1 MGKTE
6 GKVPL
11 GRPKLRWKNFFKM
24 DFQEVRYRGMSWI
37 ETTQVREMWRALVNA
52 EMNIRVQ

>member
-11 GRPKLRWKNFFKM
+11 GRPKLRWENVFKM
-24 DFQEVRYRGMSWI
+24 DFQEVVSRGMSWI
-37 ETTQVREMWRALVNA
+37 ETNQFREMCRALVNA
-52 EMNIRVQ
+52 EKNIRFQ